1 MGQHGTSIKWKTFSI
16 LPKKY
21 PAAPKYPALSIPL
34 NAQLGEI
41 LWLWDMGQHGTTI
54 KWKTFSIL
62 SCPKTPSCPR
72 IPSSVD
78 TTKHPLWSLF
88 VDIPWLRDMTTWDHY
103 KMENFL
109 QLAPKYATVPK
120 YQFLSIPQNTKLGI
134 FLSTSLG
141 FWDMGQHGTTIK
153 WKTISIPPKKYPAAP
168 NYPAPSIP
176 VFLSTSLGF
185 WDMGQ
190 HGTNGKLPENKFWSL
205 CQHPLALGRPG
216 LKKNVVSLEQWW
228 WEDVGRLWHYK
239 METPNPHKI
248 LPRKASNLYKMETP
262 NPSRNHSFLDV
273 VKLRLYTGGWG
284 FPFYS
289 KKLAIFFILRLGST
303 VRWALPF

>member
-1 MGQHGTSIKWKTFSI
+1 MENCLHPTQ
-16 LPKKY
+16 KK
-21 PAAPKYPALSIPL
+21 IP
-34 NAQLGEI
+34 
-41 LWLWDMGQHGTTI
+41 
-54 KWKTFSIL
+54 
-62 SCPKTPSCPR
+62 SCPK

-78 TTKHPLWSLF
+78 TSLF
-88 VDIPWLRDMTTWDHY
+88 VDIPWLLGHGTAWDHY
-103 KMENFL
+103 KMENCL
-109 QLAPKYATVPK
+109 HPTQ
-120 YQFLSIPQNTKLGI
+120 
-134 FLSTSLG
+134 
-141 FWDMGQHGTTIK
+141 
-153 WKTISIPPKKYPAAP
+153 KKYPAAP
-168 NYPAPSIP
+168 KYPAPSIP

-289 KKLAIFFILRLGST
+289 KKLAIFFILRLGSR
-303 VRWALPF
+303 VRWGLPFYSDGGFCSKFVAVNICFFKWFPYFIEVHLFCDPGCFHFIEVPLWGGGRFSIIKWGHPTPPFNLEGDFNNICASCNAVREQCA